1 MKFLISCLFLLSAHF
16 AVSAQKKFTPVDAT
30 SNVGFTIKNF
40 GLTVDGSLIGLKGAI
55 IIDEKKQLVSS
66 IDVTVD
72 VNSIDTKNDRRDKHL
87 RADDYFDAEKFPTML
102 IKSSSI
108 VSTKTVGSFVLNAT
122 LTIKDVSKSISFP
135 ITVVRSSNGYILSG
149 NFEIDRLDYSVGK
162 SSMVLANLVKVNLKV
177 LAN

>member
-1 MKFLISCLFLLSAHF
+1 MKFLLSFLVLLSINF
-16 AVSAQKKFTPVDAT
+16 AVTAQKKITPVDVT

-40 GLTVDGSLIGLKGAI
+40 GLTVDGSLSGLKGTI
-55 IIDEKKQLVSS
+55 IIDEKKQRVSS

-87 RADDYFDAEKFPTML
+87 RTDDYFDAEKFPTML

-108 VSTKTVGSFVLNAT
+108 VSTKTVGSFILNAT